1 MVKKQTWILLA
12 LFLALAGFAIY
23 QKYNPKPEAVDP
35 DVTPTATDR
44 PVEYLFPS
52 EEGSITSLAIEDRDG
67 QVIGVEYLDNAWV
80 IIQPF
85 EAVASQA
92 TVEEAATQAAALTIL
107 TQLEIDPIQVGLKEP
122 AYTITAGFK
131 GGGTMIVQVGDIT
144 PTNSGYYVRKED
156 GSILVISKYG
166 MESLLNLILY
176 PPYEETPTPSPIPS
190 TETPTPEA
198 VTETPSVTKT
208 P

>member
-1 MVKKQTWILLA
+1 M
-12 LFLALAGFAIY
+12 
-23 QKYNPKPEAVDP
+23 
-35 DVTPTATDR
+35 
-44 PVEYLFPS
+44 
-52 EEGSITSLAIEDRDG
+52 
-67 QVIGVEYLDNAWV
+67 
-80 IIQPF
+80 
-85 EAVASQA
+85 
-92 TVEEAATQAAALTIL
+92 
-107 TQLEIDPIQVGLKEP
+107 
-122 AYTITAGFK
+122 ITAGFK